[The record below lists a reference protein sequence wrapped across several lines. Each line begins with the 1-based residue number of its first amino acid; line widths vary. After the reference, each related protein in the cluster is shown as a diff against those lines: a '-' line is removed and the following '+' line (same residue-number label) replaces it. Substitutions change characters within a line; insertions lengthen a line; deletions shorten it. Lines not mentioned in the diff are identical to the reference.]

1 MVLLL
6 VELRVFVDLRA
17 QVVTLF
23 VMHGCCWQGRKND
36 EMMVS
41 LNTKCCVAKQ
51 HLSERETPNYSK
63 QKTFLTDR
71 YLEKAKREILME
83 TLLAV
88 NTTQIANGI
97 AELRTQL
104 QGNLFTPSDAG
115 YESTLA
121 GWNRANTQRPAVIVS
136 PHSAQDVAHAVAF
149 ARANAMILS
158 VRSGGHNIAG
168 LGYCDDGV
176 MIDLSRFNAIT
187 IDPVRQIAIAQPGA
201 KLGEFVAAT
210 QAHGLATAS
219 GTCSSVGLGG
229 ATLGGGVGWL
239 TGRFGMTIDNVL
251 SFEVVTADSRILKA
265 SATENPDLF
274 WALRGG
280 GGNYGVVTSIEYQ
293 LYPLHLVY
301 GGLVM
306 YSLEEATAVLRA
318 FVDLSASAPDEL
330 MMHAILAHTP
340 GTPGPIVMI
349 HACYSGEDLQ
359 AGERLLAPLR
369 QLGKPLVDALQIMPY
384 GELFKM
390 LDAPAPA
397 GLHYHDAAYSLRNPS
412 DAALATLGAVV
423 REMPA
428 PIGSVVIHQVRGV
441 ASRVAADA
449 TAFALREPHF
459 GVVHNC
465 FWQEGSGEEERIW
478 TDVAYELM
486 TPYMTPGL
494 YVNFMNAGSEVDVR
508 DAYRDNYERLAMLK
522 AKYDPTNLFR
532 RNQNILPAN

>member
-1 MVLLL
+1 
-6 VELRVFVDLRA
+6 
-17 QVVTLF
+17 
-23 VMHGCCWQGRKND
+23 
-36 EMMVS
+36 
-41 LNTKCCVAKQ
+41 
-51 HLSERETPNYSK
+51 
-63 QKTFLTDR
+63 
-71 YLEKAKREILME
+71 ME
-83 TLLAV
+83 TLLNPTATQV
-88 NTTQIANGI
+88 NETQVNA
-97 AELRTQL
+97 AEMIDNMAQLRSQL
-104 QGNLFTPSDAG
+104 EGKLFLPTDVG
-115 YESTLA
+115 YESTLT
-121 GWNRANTQRPAVIVS
+121 GWNRANTHRPAVIVA
-136 PHSAQDVAHAVAF
+136 PYSAQDVAHAVAF
-149 ARANAMILS
+149 ARTHSMSLA
-158 VRSGGHNIAG
+158 VRSGGHNVAG
-168 LGYCDDGV
+168 LGYCDDGM
-176 MIDLSRFNAIT
+176 MIDLSRFDAIT
-187 IDPVRQIAIAQPGA
+187 IDPVRRVAIAQPGI

-210 QAHGLATAS
+210 QVHGLATAS

-239 TGRFGMTIDNVL
+239 TGRFGMSIDNVL

-280 GGNYGVVTSIEYQ
+280 GGNFGVVTSIEYQ

-306 YSLEEATAVLRA
+306 YPLDMATSVLRA

-359 AGERLLAPLR
+359 EGERLLAPLR
-369 QLGKPLVDALQIMPY
+369 QLGTPMVDALQVMPY

-397 GLHYHDAAYSLRNPS
+397 GMYYHDSAYSLRNPS
-412 DAALATLGAVV
+412 DAALSTLGAVV

-428 PIGSVVIHQVRGV
+428 PIGSIVIHQVRGV
-441 ASRVAADA
+441 ASRVAVDA

-459 GVVHNC
+459 GVVHNAC
-465 FWQEGSGEEERIW
+465 WQDGSGEQERAW
-478 TDVAYELM
+478 TDTAYELM
-486 TPYMTPGL
+486 APYMTPGL
-494 YVNFMNAGSEVDVR
+494 YVNFMGQGNEIEIR
-508 DAYRDNYERLAMLK
+508 DAYRDNYERLSVLK